1 MTKMAGGFNRR
12 NSMEDFRQ
20 QRAISELE
28 KQVDGLHK
36 EVHNLRQQQ
45 DNMLEQIR
53 RLKEMNNDGSGK

>member
-1 MTKMAGGFNRR
+1 
-12 NSMEDFRQ
+12 MEDFRQ
-20 QRAISELE
+20 RRAIAELE

-53 RLKEMNNDGSGK
+53 RLKELNNDGSGK